1 MIGKLKTFIGD
12 FSFDSKLF
20 DAETAINV
28 CKESGYV
35 QLAIDLAEKSRNE
48 LLYLKLLIEDQK
60 GYELAL
66 AFI

>member
-1 MIGKLKTFIGD
+1 MIPELKKFIKD
-12 FSFDSKLF
+12 FDFNSKLF

-48 LLYLKLLIEDQK
+48 LLYLKLLIED
-60 GYELAL
+60 
-66 AFI
+66 